1 LASGVLDDAHVL
13 VSATIED
20 KASIAP
26 LRALHPA
33 VTWITAVRGRASQMN
48 AAAAE
53 ATGDWIMFL
62 HADTRLP
69 SAWRDAIASAEA
81 HGRAAGCFRF
91 ALDAPGL
98 LPRAIAVGVRLR
110 CAIFG
115 LPYGDQALFVRRDLF
130 QSLGGYTIMSIMEDV
145 DLVRR
150 LKRHGGVMRS
160 PLTAVT
166 SARRWQRD
174 GWIRRTIGNVV
185 LIGMYCAG
193 VGHTTLAR
201 WDARIRRSAGP
212 RGIEAG

>member
-1 LASGVLDDAHVL
+1 
-13 VSATIED
+13 
-20 KASIAP
+20 
-26 LRALHPA
+26 
-33 VTWITAVRGRASQMN
+33 
-48 AAAAE
+48 
-53 ATGDWIMFL
+53 
-62 HADTRLP
+62 
-69 SAWRDAIASAEA
+69 
-81 HGRAAGCFRF
+81 
-91 ALDAPGL
+91 
-98 LPRAIAVGVRLR
+98 VRLR